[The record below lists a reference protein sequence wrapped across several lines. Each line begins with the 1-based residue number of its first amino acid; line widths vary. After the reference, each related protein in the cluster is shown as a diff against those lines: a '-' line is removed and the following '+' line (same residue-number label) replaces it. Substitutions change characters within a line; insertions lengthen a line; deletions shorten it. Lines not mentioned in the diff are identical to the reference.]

1 MSEIPVS
8 LRPAEPSLD
17 EGRLFARHLDV
28 AADGAFRAMLGRRS
42 ERIVAQAYTKSG
54 HDLSYE
60 RVTFAERDDSIVG
73 MASGYTADQHHR
85 SSDDPLLEAAGIAA
99 LRMKIITTLGRRV
112 FRFIDTVPDGDFY
125 LQSVAVDDDQ
135 RGSGIGSML
144 VDHVENAA
152 RARGCDR
159 IVLDV
164 AANNEVARRLYEHRG
179 MTVEAESPRV
189 LLMPGFRALRM
200 VKAL

>member
-1 MSEIPVS
+1 MSARAVS
-8 LRPAEPSLD
+8 LRPGQPGLD
-17 EGRLFARHLDV
+17 EGRVFARYLDV
-28 AADGAFRAMLGRRS
+28 AAESAFRAMLGRRS
-42 ERIVAQAYTKSG
+42 ERIVAEAYAKPG

-60 RVTFAERDDSIVG
+60 RVTFAERDGSIVG
-73 MASGYTADQHHR
+73 MALGYTADQHRR
-85 SSDDPLLEAAGIAA
+85 SSDEPLSDAAGIAA
-99 LRMKIITTLGRRV
+99 LRMSIVTSLGRRV
-112 FRFIDTVPDGDFY
+112 FRFIETVPDGDFY

-144 VDHVENAA
+144 IDHAENTA
-152 RARGCDR
+152 RAHGCER

-164 AANNEVARRLYEHRG
+164 AANNQIARRLYEHRG

>member
-1 MSEIPVS
+1 MSATSVS
-8 LRPAEPSLD
+8 LCPAEPGLD
-17 EGRLFARHLDV
+17 EGRLFARYLDV
-28 AADGAFRAMLGRRS
+28 AAEGAFRAMLGRRS
-42 ERIVAQAYTKSG
+42 ERIVAEAYTNPG

-60 RVTFAERDDSIVG
+60 RVTFAARDGSIIG
-73 MASGYTADQHHR
+73 MASGYTADEHR
-85 SSDDPLLEAAGIAA
+85 HSSQQPLSDAAGIAA
-99 LRMKIITTLGRRV
+99 LRMRIVTSLGRRI
-112 FRFIDTVPDGDFY
+112 FRFIETVPDGDFY
-125 LQSVAVDDDQ
+125 LQAVAVDDDQ
-135 RGSGIGSML
+135 RGNGIGSML
-144 VDHVENAA
+144 IDHIENTA
-152 RARGCDR
+152 RAHGCAR